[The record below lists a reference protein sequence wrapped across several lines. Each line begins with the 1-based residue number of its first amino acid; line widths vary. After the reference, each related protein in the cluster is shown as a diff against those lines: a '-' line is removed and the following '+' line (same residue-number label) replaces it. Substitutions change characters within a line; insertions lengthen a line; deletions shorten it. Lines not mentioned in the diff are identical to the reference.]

1 CDMLHSLT
9 PPCTAFLGVGC
20 VHCNVQLTQ
29 PGSMTVR
36 PGESL
41 TISCKV
47 SGYSLTDSSY
57 ATNWIRQPAGKELE
71 WVGVIW
77 YDGSIAY
84 KESLKNKFTIS
95 RDTSSSTVSLQ
106 GKSLQTEDTAVYYC
120 ARRPQ

>member
-1 CDMLHSLT
+1 MDFKCKIMFIID
-9 PPCTAFLGVGC
+9 FLNFC

-57 ATNWIRQPAGKELE
+57 ATHWIRQPAGKELE
-71 WVGVIW
+71 WVGFIW
-77 YDGSIAY
+77 HEGSTAY

-120 ARRPQ
+120 ARDSQ